1 VSSNKLQNRLGQL
14 RKQVDENHSGRVGFF
29 KVFLLS
35 MLAFMLVSSI
45 LPTNDYLISPE
56 EVSNNADFTWAKN
69 FNQDIQI
76 KAEWLDSYRLFG
88 DSKGFLSF
96 ADTIKEIFVP
106 EATNVEYSFT
116 KEGLESWSHSL
127 SKTIAAGIL
136 NFLFL
141 ILIGWPIWILGV
153 IAGFVGFHKFV
164 KQGPT
169 DDLLGICCKKDRLF
183 YSGIY
188 GPLVPNNNLSATDI
202 SCPSL
207 ACPLMA
213 KETLANSHGLTT
225 LLRKYG
231 AYNQTNFDLIR
242 VILAHSDFPGTVEEE
257 VSRDEEGE
265 TTEEQTD
272 LNTSIVEKSFVN
284 NSDGTLVKHALV
296 GLASVLEAHQVLVK
310 YYRSSADRKTPKDF
324 DKLRKEL
331 TKATETLSP
340 LGKTLALMLTPVRA
354 KAISS
359 LPAKLVASAY
369 LATEAGKSLV
379 FKRLDDQFTKIS
391 RFPHLQARA
400 VIQSIPEYHREYNG
414 DARLVIRQAI
424 ISSRRHGDFDRA
436 FLPINMPTA
445 SRSLREWLEVMYA
458 KPVRRGDTAAITE
471 LDAHIEEIKFNWR
484 KALTTSLAEK
494 KNADTAN
501 KNENVKKT
509 PENLRFGF
517 AYKSVVLVPL
527 ITIVELALDGIEIDK
542 LQHISDLAKTVS
554 GFNRSKIVSSRLPGF
569 QRQIFE
575 VEMISEAVRER
586 LSNYD
591 SATAKKLLNR
601 WTIIRRMLTRYN
613 WLSTR
618 VGDESVPAD
627 GLVQAIIRSNE
638 NGVES
643 LMGFEALVPLRQ
655 RRFKEIFGNSWEPEF
670 FSDSPHPNDIM
681 VYVDQN
687 KYRAAL
693 TENTVSN
700 VAIDQALNTAA

>member
-14 RKQVDENHSGRVGFF
+14 KKQVDANHSGRIGFF
-29 KVFLLS
+29 KVFFFS
-35 MLAFMLVSSI
+35 ILAFMLISWV
-45 LPTNDYLISPE
+45 LPTNDYLISPNIE
-56 EVSNNADFTWAKN
+56 SEAADFTWAKN
-69 FNQDIQI
+69 FNQDIKN
-76 KAEWLDSYRLFG
+76 KADWLYSYSLFG
-88 DSKGFLSF
+88 GAKGFLSF
-96 ADTIKEIFVP
+96 SETIKEIFVP
-106 EATNVEYSFT
+106 EATDAGFSFT
-116 KEGLESWSHSL
+116 KEDLESWSHGISM
-127 SKTIAAGIL
+127 TFAIGIL
-136 NFLFL
+136 NFYFL
-141 ILIGWPIWILGV
+141 MLVGLPFWIMAV
-153 IAGFVGFHKFV
+153 VAGFIIFHKLI
-164 KQGPT
+164 KKGPT
-169 DDLLGICCKKDRLF
+169 DDILGICCKKDRLF

-213 KETLANSHGLTT
+213 KETVANSHGLTT
-225 LLRKYG
+225 ILRRYG
-231 AYNQTNFDLIR
+231 AYNQTNFELVR
-242 VILAHSDFPGTVEEE
+242 VILAHSDFPGTVDEE

-265 TTEEQTD
+265 ASEEQTD
-272 LNTSIVEKSFVN
+272 LNTSIVEKSFVS
-284 NSDGTLVKHALV
+284 NSDGILVKHALT
-296 GLASVLEAHQVLVK
+296 GLTSILEAHQVLVK
-310 YYRSSADRKTPKDF
+310 YFGSKNRKSSQSFAE
-324 DKLRKEL
+324 LRKEL
-331 TKATETLSP
+331 IKATDPLSP
-340 LGKTLALMLTPVRA
+340 LGKTLALMLTPGRA

-359 LPAKLVASAY
+359 LPAKLIASAY

-379 FKRLDDQFTKIS
+379 FKRLDNQFTKIS

-400 VIQSIPEYHREYNG
+400 VIQSLPVYHREYNG

-445 SRSLREWLEVMYA
+445 SRSLREWLEVLYA
-458 KPVRRGDTAAITE
+458 SPARRSDTAAITE

-484 KALTTSLAEK
+484 KALSASLAGK
-494 KNADTAN
+494 KNVEKIENNKKAVAN
-501 KNENVKKT
+501 FR
-509 PENLRFGF
+509 LGF

-527 ITIVELALDGIEIDK
+527 ITIVELALEGIEIDK

-575 VEMISEAVRER
+575 VEMITEAVRER

-591 SATAKKLLNR
+591 SVTAKKVLNR

-627 GLVQAIIRSNE
+627 GLVQAIIKNHD
-638 NGVES
+638 GGTDS
-643 LMGFEALVPLRQ
+643 LVGFEALVPLRQ
-655 RRFKEIFGNSWEPEF
+655 RRFKEIFGNNWEPEF
-670 FSDSPHPNDIM
+670 FADSPHPNDIV

-687 KYRAAL
+687 KYRTAL

-700 VAIDQALNTAA
+700 VALDQALNTAA